1 MTLVTNDPRPDA
13 DPQSRPKAKEAR
25 AGQEPFAS
33 SEYTTH
39 DGGTSGKRRFR
50 KRWWITGCLL
60 SAAALW
66 LVVSFLSFADRVASM
81 RPPADPRAD
90 AIVVL
95 TGGQERI
102 EKAVALLEERRAQ
115 RLLISGVNP
124 GTTARQISAR
134 TATAKDLFACCV
146 DLDRKAL
153 NTIGNASEAALWAK
167 EHDFGSLIMVTSAY
181 HMPRATMELVTAM
194 PELEVV
200 AYPVVAEELQLED
213 WYLRPQT
220 IRLLLRE
227 FVKYTLARA
236 RVSTIGL
243 PDGG

>member
-1 MTLVTNDPRPDA
+1 MTNDQRPDA
-13 DPQSRPKAKEAR
+13 DPQSYPQAPEA
-25 AGQEPFAS
+25 GTGHGVSAS
-33 SEYTTH
+33 SRRIGA
-39 DGGTSGKRRFR
+39 GGEPARRFR
-50 KRWWITGCLL
+50 KRWWIAGCLV
-60 SAAALW
+60 SAAGIW
-66 LVVSFLSFADRVASM
+66 LIAAFLSFTAEVSRM
-81 RPPADPRAD
+81 RPPQDPRAD

-102 EKAVALLEERRAQ
+102 EKAVALLGEQRAQ
-115 RLLISGVNP
+115 RLLISGVYP

-134 TATAKDLFACCV
+134 TATDKDLFACCV

-153 NTIGNASEAALWAK
+153 NTIGNANETTLWAR
-167 EHDFGSLIMVTSAY
+167 EHGFSSLMLVTSAY
-181 HMPRATMELVTAM
+181 HMPRATMELSAAM
-194 PELEVV
+194 PELQLV

-243 PDGG
+243 PDGD

>member
-1 MTLVTNDPRPDA
+1 MTNDPRHNA
-13 DPQSRPKAKEAR
+13 DPKSCPVSQASGGGREASASQRGTRPDQG
-25 AGQEPFAS
+25 AGGA
-33 SEYTTH
+33 
-39 DGGTSGKRRFR
+39 RRFR
-50 KRWWITGCLL
+50 KRWWITGCLA
-60 SAAALW
+60 SVAALW
-66 LVVSFLSFADRVASM
+66 LTVSFLSFANHVSTM
-81 RPPADPRAD
+81 RPAADAQAD

-102 EKAVALLEERRAQ
+102 EKAVALLGEQRAQ

-124 GTTARQISAR
+124 ETTERQIIAR
-134 TATAKDLFACCV
+134 TAIRRDLFACCI

-167 EHDFGSLIMVTSAY
+167 EHGFNSLIMVTSAY
-181 HMPRATMELVTAM
+181 HMPRATVELEAAM
-194 PELEVV
+194 PELEVI
-200 AYPVVAEELQLED
+200 AYPVLAEELQLED

-227 FVKYTLARA
+227 FVKYTLARV

-243 PDGG
+243 PDGD